1 MVSAS
6 PIGIVAE
13 HARSIDL
20 ARKIADAG
28 VRVLLHLPRR
38 VALPDRIQ
46 RVERVATP
54 TDIAFECGVVLTSI
68 RDSEA
73 FKDLLIGKPERAG
86 LGADMQPGS
95 ILVDLAVRRPRELQA
110 LLGLLG
116 TRGIALADAAVVRTE
131 AVALD
136 GAPDTVFVG
145 GFPDAVAQT
154 TGVLGLIGHVMITG
168 RLGSAHT
175 TAAVEAYAMVAKRA
189 AAIDVDA
196 LGRAMGVSVATA
208 AFADCQSNDVDDELE
223 LHHRFEIARRIA
235 EDQGLDTRTFAQFG
249 GVGLRSAPQ
258 TPAVQRG
265 YSAP

>member
-1 MVSAS
+1 MVIAS

-13 HARSIDL
+13 HTRSIDL

-54 TDIAFECGVVLTSI
+54 TDIAFECGVVLASI
-68 RDSEA
+68 RNSDA
-73 FKDLLIGKPERAG
+73 FKALVVGTPERAG

-131 AVALD
+131 AVD
-136 GAPDTVFVG
+136 PGSAPDTVLVG
-145 GFPDAVAQT
+145 GFPDAVDQI
-154 TGVLGLIGHVMITG
+154 TGVLGLIGPVTMTG

-175 TAAVEAYAMVAKRA
+175 TAAVEAYATLAKRA
-189 AAIDVDA
+189 AAAEIDA
-196 LGRAMGVSVATA
+196 LARALGVPVATA

-223 LHHRFEIARRIA
+223 LHHRFEIAQHMA
-235 EDQGLDTRTFAQFG
+235 QDHGLDPRTVAHFE
-249 GVGLRSAPQ
+249 GVGLHSVLQ
-258 TPAVQRG
+258 TPTVERR
-265 YSAP
+265 YLLP